1 MSIDRLGARLYG
13 GCPGMGHMAGRR
25 SRGALL
31 VSFLSVKSKFR
42 EGFMRRYMHGVA
54 LFTAGMVAALFLMQP
69 SHAQDDRLTGI
80 RINHVGIWA
89 KDWDETL
96 NFYTKTLGFKEAFTF
111 KDKDG
116 NVTTSYVQMNKE
128 NFLEIARATPE
139 RPAGLNHVGIW
150 VDDIKATVAS
160 LRKRGIKVE
169 DARAGNSKAPL
180 TNVVDPNGIRLELLE
195 YTPDSLQ
202 KKAMESYR

>member
-1 MSIDRLGARLYG
+1 MRNYIHGA
-13 GCPGMGHMAGRR
+13 
-25 SRGALL
+25 
-31 VSFLSVKSKFR
+31 
-42 EGFMRRYMHGVA
+42 A
-54 LFTAGMVAALFLMQP
+54 LFGAGMLAALFLMQP
-69 SHAQDDRLTGI
+69 SQAQDDRLTGI
-80 RINHVGIWA
+80 RINHVGIFA

-96 NFYTKTLGFKEAFTF
+96 NFYIKTLGFKEAFTF

-150 VDDIKATVAS
+150 VDDIKSTVAQ
-160 LRKRGIKVE
+160 LRRKGVKVE

-180 TNVVDPNGIRLELLE
+180 TNVIDPNGIRLELLE
-195 YTPDSLQ
+195 YPPESLQ
-202 KKAMESYR
+202 KKAMDAWR

>member
-1 MSIDRLGARLYG
+1 MRGYIHGFALFAA
-13 GCPGMGHMAGRR
+13 GMIAG
-25 SRGALL
+25 LI
-31 VSFLSVKSKFR
+31 
-42 EGFMRRYMHGVA
+42 FMR
-54 LFTAGMVAALFLMQP
+54 P
-69 SHAQDDRLTGI
+69 SQAQDDRLTGI

-116 NVTTSYVQMNKE
+116 NVTTSYIQMNKE

-139 RPAGLNHVGIW
+139 RPAGLNHLGIW
-150 VDDIKATVAS
+150 VDDIKATVAA
-160 LRKRGIKVE
+160 LRKRGVKVE
-169 DARAGNSKAPL
+169 DARTGNSKAPL

-195 YTPDSLQ
+195 YPPESMQ
-202 KKAMESYR
+202 KKAMESWR

>member
-1 MSIDRLGARLYG
+1 MRTSI
-13 GCPGMGHMAGRR
+13 H
-25 SRGALL
+25 S
-31 VSFLSVKSKFR
+31 
-42 EGFMRRYMHGVA
+42 VA
-54 LFTAGMVAALFLMQP
+54 LFAAGMIAALLFMRP
-69 SHAQDDRLTGI
+69 SQAQDDRLTGI
-80 RINHVGIWA
+80 RINHVGIFA

-116 NVTTSYVQMNKE
+116 NVTTSYIQMNKE

-150 VDDIKATVAS
+150 VDNIKATVAA
-160 LRKRGIKVE
+160 LRKRGVKVD

-180 TNVVDPNGIRLELLE
+180 TNVTDPHGIRLELLE
-195 YTPDSLQ
+195 FAPESMQ
-202 KKAMESYR
+202 KKAIDSWK

>member
-1 MSIDRLGARLYG
+1 
-13 GCPGMGHMAGRR
+13 
-25 SRGALL
+25 
-31 VSFLSVKSKFR
+31 
-42 EGFMRRYMHGVA
+42 MRRYMHGGA
-54 LFTAGMVAALFLMQP
+54 LFAAGMIAAVFLMQP

-96 NFYTKTLGFKEAFTF
+96 NFYIKTLGFKEAFTF

-116 NVTTSYVQMNKE
+116 NVTTSYIQINKD

-150 VDDIKATVAS
+150 VDDIKATVAA
-160 LRKRGIKVE
+160 LRKRGVKVE
-169 DARAGNSKAPL
+169 EPRAGNSKAPL
-180 TNVVDPNGIRLELLE
+180 TNMVDPNGIRFELLE
-195 YTPDSLQ
+195 FPPDSMQ
-202 KKAMESYR
+202 KKAIDTWR

>member
-1 MSIDRLGARLYG
+1 
-13 GCPGMGHMAGRR
+13 
-25 SRGALL
+25 
-31 VSFLSVKSKFR
+31 
-42 EGFMRRYMHGVA
+42 MRRYIHGVA
-54 LFTAGMVAALFLMQP
+54 LFGAGMIAGLFLLGP
-69 SHAQDDRLTGI
+69 SQAQDDRLTGI

-139 RPAGLNHVGIW
+139 RPAGLNHIGIW

-160 LRKRGIKVE
+160 LRRRGVKV
-169 DARAGNSKAPL
+169 DDPRAGNSKAPL
-180 TNVVDPNGIRLELLE
+180 TNVVDPNGVRLELLE
-195 YTPDSLQ
+195 YTPESSQ
-202 KKAMESYR
+202 KKAMESWR

>member
-1 MSIDRLGARLYG
+1 MRTYI
-13 GCPGMGHMAGRR
+13 
-25 SRGALL
+25 
-31 VSFLSVKSKFR
+31 
-42 EGFMRRYMHGVA
+42 RRYMHGVA
-54 LFTAGMVAALFLMQP
+54 LFAAGMIAALFFMQP

-96 NFYTKTLGFKEAFTF
+96 NFYIKTLGFKEAFTF

-116 NVTTSYVQMNKE
+116 NVTTSYIQMNKE

-139 RPAGLNHVGIW
+139 RPPGVNHVGIW
-150 VDDIKATVAS
+150 VDDIKATVAA
-160 LRKRGIKVE
+160 LRKRGVKVD

-180 TNVVDPNGIRLELLE
+180 TNITDPNGIRLELLE
-195 YTPDSLQ
+195 YTPESLQ
-202 KKAMESYR
+202 KKAIESWK

>member
-1 MSIDRLGARLYG
+1 
-13 GCPGMGHMAGRR
+13 
-25 SRGALL
+25 
-31 VSFLSVKSKFR
+31 
-42 EGFMRRYMHGVA
+42 MRRYIHGVA
-54 LFTAGMVAALFLMQP
+54 LFGAGMIAGLFLLGP
-69 SHAQDDRLTGI
+69 SQAQDDRLTGI
-80 RINHVGIWA
+80 RINHVGIFA

-116 NVTTSYVQMNKE
+116 NVTTSYIQMNKE

-160 LRKRGIKVE
+160 LRRRGVKV
-169 DARAGNSKAPL
+169 DDPRAGNSKAPL
-180 TNVVDPNGIRLELLE
+180 TNVVDPNGVRLELLE

-202 KKAMESYR
+202 KKAMESFR

>member
-1 MSIDRLGARLYG
+1 
-13 GCPGMGHMAGRR
+13 
-25 SRGALL
+25 
-31 VSFLSVKSKFR
+31 
-42 EGFMRRYMHGVA
+42 MRRYIHGVA
-54 LFTAGMVAALFLMQP
+54 LFAAGMIAALFFMQP

-96 NFYTKTLGFKEAFTF
+96 NFYIKTLGFKEAFTF

-116 NVTTSYVQMNKE
+116 NVTTSYIQMSKE

-150 VDDIKATVAS
+150 VDDIKTTVAA
-160 LRKRGIKVE
+160 LRKRGVKVD

-180 TNVVDPNGIRLELLE
+180 TNITDPNGIRLELLE
-195 YTPDSLQ
+195 YTPESLQ
-202 KKAMESYR
+202 KKAIESWK

>member
-1 MSIDRLGARLYG
+1 MRTSI
-13 GCPGMGHMAGRR
+13 H
-25 SRGALL
+25 
-31 VSFLSVKSKFR
+31 SV
-42 EGFMRRYMHGVA
+42 V
-54 LFTAGMVAALFLMQP
+54 LFAAGMIAALFFMRP
-69 SHAQDDRLTGI
+69 SQAQDDRLSGI
-80 RINHVGIWA
+80 RINHVGIFA

-116 NVTTSYVQMNKE
+116 NVTTSYIQMNKE

-150 VDDIKATVAS
+150 VDDIKATVAA
-160 LRKRGIKVE
+160 LRKRGVKVD

-195 YTPDSLQ
+195 FAPESMQRKAIDSW
-202 KKAMESYR
+202 K

>member
-1 MSIDRLGARLYG
+1 M
-13 GCPGMGHMAGRR
+13 RR
-25 SRGALL
+25 YI
-31 VSFLSVKSKFR
+31 
-42 EGFMRRYMHGVA
+42 RRYMHSLAVFGAGVI
-54 LFTAGMVAALFLMQP
+54 AALFFMQP

-96 NFYTKTLGFKEAFTF
+96 NFYIKTLGFKEAFTF

-116 NVTTSYVQMNKE
+116 NVTTSYIQMNKE

-150 VDDIKATVAS
+150 IDDIKATVAA
-160 LRKRGIKVE
+160 LRKRGVKFD
-169 DARAGNSKAPL
+169 DARNTNSKA
-180 TNVVDPNGIRLELLE
+180 RLINI
-195 YTPDSLQ
+195 T
-202 KKAMESYR
+202 